1 MVHDDGPVGLDG
13 VWVRFDDERVVSDAG
28 IVLLATLAARL
39 GLEALVGRLVRLR
52 RDRPGA
58 GNAGRKVMALIYAMA
73 LGADSIDDCDV
84 LRAGRT
90 RRLLGGWLPA
100 PSTLGTF
107 LRAFTFGHVRQL
119 DRLLAVA
126 LERAWTA
133 GAGPGDGL
141 LTVDVDSFVGEV
153 FGHAKQGAAFG
164 YTRKRGYHP
173 IVASRAETG
182 EVLHIRLRK
191 GSANTSRG
199 MLRFCDELIARVERA
214 AARGP
219 KLLRADSGFW
229 SAKVFAR
236 LERAG
241 WSYSIGVRLQ
251 PHVRAAIEQIDE
263 TAWQTLSD
271 YPPTSIAQITET
283 TLGDQRLVVRRV
295 RTLNAQGELLP
306 SWEYFP
312 FATNRTEPLALV
324 EAEHRQHAVRRAR
337 HPRPQRPG
345 ARALP
350 LGSLSR
356 QRSVDRDR
364 LPRAQP
370 AALDRN
376 DRPRRPRH
384 PRRAHH
390 PPPTARHARPAD
402 HPRRAL
408 DTSSARPLAL
418 ADRLHRGAHPHP
430 DARRRLTRP
439 GAPLTARQTDTPPG
453 ADRRRPQT
461 ANTSPRKRPPAS
473 PTPDRAPSP
482 PSTPSAPPDGPI
494 KRPTALTTVDSG

>member
-1 MVHDDGPVGLDG
+1 VSGSRGLRQEVTLMVHDDGPVGLDG
-13 VWVRFDDERVVSDAG
+13 VRVRFDDERVVSDAG
-28 IVLLATLAARL
+28 IALAATLAARL
-39 GLEALVGRLVRLR
+39 GLEALVGRCVRLR

-119 DRLLAVA
+119 DRVLGEA
-126 LERAWTA
+126 LTRAWKA
-133 GAGPGDGL
+133 GAGPGSGR

-199 MLRFCDELIARVERA
+199 MLRFCDELIARVGRA
-214 AARGP
+214 GAVGP

-229 SAKVFAR
+229 SAKIFAR
-236 LERAG
+236 LARAG

-251 PHVRAAIEQIDE
+251 PHVRAAIEQISE
-263 TAWQTLSD
+263 AAWQTLDD
-271 YPPTSIAQITET
+271 YPPTSIAQIAET
-283 TLGDQRLVVRRV
+283 VLGDQRLIVRRV

-306 SWEYFP
+306 SWEHFP
-312 FATNRTEPLALV
+312 FATNRTEPLEIV
-324 EAEHRQHAVRRAR
+324 EAEHRQHAVVELVIRDLKDQALSHFPSGHFHANSAWTVIAALAHNLLRWTEVIGLGGRAVRAARTVRRRLLALPGRLTTHAGLWTLHLPAR
-337 HPRPQRPG
+337 WPWQQDFIEALTRI
-345 ARALP
+345 RALP
-350 LGSLSR
+350 T
-356 QRSVDRDR
+356 
-364 LPRAQP
+364 
-370 AALDRN
+370 AA
-376 DRPRRPRH
+376 
-384 PRRAHH
+384 
-390 PPPTARHARPAD
+390 
-402 HPRRAL
+402 
-408 DTSSARPLAL
+408 
-418 ADRLHRGAHPHP
+418 
-430 DARRRLTRP
+430 
-439 GAPLTARQTDTPPG
+439 
-453 ADRRRPQT
+453 
-461 ANTSPRKRPPAS
+461 
-473 PTPDRAPSP
+473 
-482 PSTPSAPPDGPI
+482 
-494 KRPTALTTVDSG
+494 